1 MIQDPDNK
9 WMKFV
14 NRMLD
19 ELDPHVAKMTAL
31 NLGFEAA
38 FYGTKTIRA
47 KRKEHQCN
55 IPWLILMDPTSACN
69 LRCTGCWA
77 AEYGHKLNLTYD
89 EMDSIVTQGKEL
101 AYTSIC
107 LPAESRWC
115 ARLTS

>member
-38 FYGTKTIRA
+38 FYGTKNHPCQEKRA
-47 KRKEHQCN
+47 SVQHSLADPDGSHQ
-55 IPWLILMDPTSACN
+55 
-69 LRCTGCWA
+69 RVQF
-77 AEYGHKLNLTYD
+77 
-89 EMDSIVTQGKEL
+89 EM
-101 AYTSIC
+101 YR
-107 LPAESRWC
+107 PAGPQNMAIS
-115 ARLTS
+115 